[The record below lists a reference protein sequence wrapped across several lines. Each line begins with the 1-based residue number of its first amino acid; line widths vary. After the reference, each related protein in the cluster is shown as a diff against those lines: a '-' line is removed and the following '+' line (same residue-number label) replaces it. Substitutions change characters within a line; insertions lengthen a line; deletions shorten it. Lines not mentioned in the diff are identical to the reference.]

1 MFLAATPFRV
11 FVLITCESLHTN
23 CFEILSYLQKSCQNY
38 MKNSHLP
45 HPDSSF
51 LTFYFIYFISTLST
65 HTHTHTHTEY
75 HSFIFCLIQRQIFC
89 TFTML
94 YCNLYRWQCNCH
106 LYYFSELFE
115 SKLQTWCPIS
125 PKHTFVETRTFF
137 CVTLQVR
144 MWTA

>member
-1 MFLAATPFRV
+1 MWIASYKLFWNFVILTEKLPELYEKLSSPSPRFLIFNILLYLLHLHPFY
-11 FVLITCESLHTN
+11 TH
-23 CFEILSYLQKSCQNY
+23 
-38 MKNSHLP
+38 
-45 HPDSSF
+45 
-51 LTFYFIYFISTLST
+51 T